1 MAINTEIQVRKVFT
15 AEALSTSGTATTTEI
30 YDLGELADNGSFGFH
45 YEKTG
50 SGVVKVEY
58 LLSDIY
64 TGTFLTPSTAI
75 DIVSAIAA
83 GTQSNIDSFIMPPA
97 RFCKFKLTEDGTN
110 SAVVT
115 LWIAFD

>member
-1 MAINTEIQVRKVFT
+1 MAIANEVHVRKVFT
-15 AEALSTSGTATTTEI
+15 AESLSSGGTATTTTI
-30 YDLGELADNGSFGFH
+30 YDLGDLAQNGSFGFH

-58 LLSDIY
+58 LLSDIH
-64 TGTFLTPSTAI
+64 TGTFITPSTAL
-75 DIVSAIAA
+75 DIVPAIAA
-83 GTQSNIDSFIMPPA
+83 GTQSDIDSFIMPPA